1 MSKDQQ
7 QQQHCIPRIRSFYN
21 RFSEKEKMIA
31 DYILNN
37 PEHIIHSTISQIAD
51 DLQVA
56 EATVFRFC
64 KRIGFKGYQAMK
76 IALAS
81 EIVNPVKDIHETIN
95 ETDNEKEV
103 AQKIFRSNIRTLEET
118 SHILEQEHYNRAVEL
133 IIGARKVEFY
143 GNGGSGIVAMD
154 AHHKFLRSG
163 IQTAAYSDSHLQL
176 MAASQLTDQDVIM
189 FISHSGTNKDLL
201 DVLEVAQQ
209 NRVKTIGI
217 TTLAKS
223 PLGQK
228 VDVPLYTTSEET
240 DYRSEAL
247 ASRIAQLSIIDALF
261 VNVMMKTKETSQ
273 ESLNKMRKAVAVKRI

>member
-118 SHILEQEHYNRAVEL
+118 SHILEQEHYHRAVEL
-133 IIGARKVEFY
+133 LIGARKVEFY
-143 GNGGSGIVAMD
+143 GNGGSGIIAMD

-163 IQTAAYSDSHLQL
+163 IQSAAYSDSHLQL

-201 DVLEVAQQ
+201 DVIEVAQQ
-209 NRVKTIGI
+209 NKVKTIGI

-228 VDVPLYTTSEET
+228 VDVPLFTTSEET

>member
-1 MSKDQQ
+1 MSKD

-31 DYILNN
+31 DHILNN
-37 PEHIIHSTISQIAD
+37 PEHIIHSTISQVAD

-64 KRIGFKGYQAMK
+64 KRLGFKGYQAMK

-103 AQKIFRSNIRTLEET
+103 AQKVFHSNIRTLEET
-118 SHILEQEHYNRAVEL
+118 THILEQQPYQRAVEL
-133 IIGARKVEFY
+133 IIRARKVEFY
-143 GNGGSGIVAMD
+143 GNGGSGIVAED

-163 IQTAAYSDSHLQL
+163 IQSAAYSDSHLQL
-176 MAASQLTDQDVIM
+176 MAASQLTEQDVIV
-189 FISHSGTNKDLL
+189 FISHSGTNKDSL
-201 DVLEVAQQ
+201 DVLDIAKQ
-209 NRVKTIGI
+209 NKVKTIGI

-228 VDVPLYTTSEET
+228 VDVPLFTTSEET

-247 ASRIAQLSIIDALF
+247 ASRIAQLSIIDALY
-261 VNVMMKTKETSQ
+261 VNVMMKTKDKSQ
-273 ESLNKMRKAVAVKRI
+273 ESLNKMRKAISVKRI